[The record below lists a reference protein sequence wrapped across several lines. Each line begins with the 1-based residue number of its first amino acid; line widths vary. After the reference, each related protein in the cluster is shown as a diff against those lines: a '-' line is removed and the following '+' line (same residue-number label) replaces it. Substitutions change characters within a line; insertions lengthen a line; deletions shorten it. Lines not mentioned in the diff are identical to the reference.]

1 MVIQGIPGILPGIP
15 QVSSMEAPLPLVVYV
30 TPSAIQRLSRHGAL
44 KPRWRLEVLEG
55 VGWSL
60 KQRAIGRRWFL
71 SSEIMCIYI
80 YIEICIECHM
90 YLWYLLVNAM
100 YIQIL
105 RRFFF
110 QIMDRIEIRFNSPF
124 LAVVPACFVSDFTT
138 NIHRAKEKGLRECW
152 NFCRRNFLVRTI

>member
-1 MVIQGIPGILPGIP
+1 
-15 QVSSMEAPLPLVVYV
+15 MEAPLPLVVYV

-80 YIEICIECHM
+80 YRNMYRMSYVPMVFVGKCHVHTDIEK
-90 YLWYLLVNAM
+90 V
-100 YIQIL
+100 
-105 RRFFF
+105 FFS
-110 QIMDRIEIRFNSPF
+110 N
-124 LAVVPACFVSDFTT
+124 
-138 NIHRAKEKGLRECW
+138 HG
-152 NFCRRNFLVRTI
+152 